1 MTLGDYDNNGTV
13 DMIITGQDAVG
24 EPRSYLLNN
33 DGRGNFSKVDDFNSR
48 GVMPNIYNAEL
59 RLIDYDLDGD
69 LDLVYTGVNKQGNA
83 EGGIRLSSLLDEQ
96 STRFNQFYGYGLNL
110 KNARFDLGDIDSDGD
125 LDIIVMGT
133 FMDNTLEKPITKII
147 KNFSADSKVQGNYN
161 NQYIFNN
168 NYQEIVIDSL
178 DNGDVKFAD
187 INNDGLLD
195 ISISGLDNKKTP
207 TTRIYINQGGF
218 GNYSLLKTLDLPQFR
233 NSAISWG
240 DYNND
245 GNMDMVIT
253 GTKAVGTETVIY
265 VNDQGSNNNVA
276 PNIPNGLTVSD
287 PPGRYYWSV
296 MAIDGNFK
304 NSKFSDEQSFI
315 LKYPWKYIN
324 QGGLVDRRISP
335 IDNSQFSWADFNN
348 DGLTDFIY
356 LGNSGVWGQSPA
368 GIYKNN
374 SGSFLKVE
382 STNGN
387 GFSGLNGI
395 DNVKNV
401 SIKCKDINN
410 DGFVDLFVAGE
421 YSDNNPFFRA
431 FVNKRGF
438 VFQDVSNLFN
448 MTSMLRGPAL
458 DFSDLDNNGTPDM
471 IYSGT
476 DNRGVGQVLF
486 FTTKL
491 DTAIIQGAANPNGFT
506 ISTYETNIKKVLNDE
521 EAQNMISR
529 CCPLGLQLSKWPD
542 V

>member
-1 MTLGDYDNNGTV
+1 INTGFNYKKSNPQIPIVLDQITSSMYQDSVVFRDPNISSKYPYSIGVQAVSQSGKASDYKEITFKPKDPLSQEISTLPGMTNARFAWGDYNNDGQLDLAVIGLGDENVGQVLRIYKNDKGKLVDLQLTNKQLKEGDVKWVDIDKDGWLDLIATGQSGSVPTTVLFKNNEGIFDITYPTTIPPLKNSRMTLGDYDNNGTV

-253 GTKAVGTETVIY
+253 GTKAVGTETV
-265 VNDQGSNNNVA
+265 
-276 PNIPNGLTVSD
+276 
-287 PPGRYYWSV
+287 
-296 MAIDGNFK
+296 
-304 NSKFSDEQSFI
+304 
-315 LKYPWKYIN
+315 
-324 QGGLVDRRISP
+324 
-335 IDNSQFSWADFNN
+335 
-348 DGLTDFIY
+348 
-356 LGNSGVWGQSPA
+356 
-368 GIYKNN
+368 
-374 SGSFLKVE
+374 
-382 STNGN
+382 
-387 GFSGLNGI
+387 
-395 DNVKNV
+395 
-401 SIKCKDINN
+401 
-410 DGFVDLFVAGE
+410 
-421 YSDNNPFFRA
+421 
-431 FVNKRGF
+431 
-438 VFQDVSNLFN
+438 
-448 MTSMLRGPAL
+448 
-458 DFSDLDNNGTPDM
+458 
-471 IYSGT
+471 
-476 DNRGVGQVLF
+476 
-486 FTTKL
+486 
-491 DTAIIQGAANPNGFT
+491 
-506 ISTYETNIKKVLNDE
+506 
-521 EAQNMISR
+521 
-529 CCPLGLQLSKWPD
+529 
-542 V
+542 